1 MCQRYLYPAIQN
13 FLMVGICL
21 EAKKKILF
29 LVAKS
34 ERIKHLVNC
43 NSSLER
49 GTKSFKKRKI
59 RSGVANVGIRSEEGP
74 SFPCSLLQRVLAD
87 ISLRGKGR
95 S

>member
-1 MCQRYLYPAIQN
+1 MPKVSISGHSEFSYGGNMSRS
-13 FLMVGICL
+13 
-21 EAKKKILF
+21 EKKIIF

-59 RSGVANVGIRSEEGP
+59 RSGVADVGIRSEEGP